1 MHHLEMLLV
10 TPCLFIEYGKYPHS
24 DSIFHEAGGRV
35 EYGIRMGIFPVFNKN
50 KQGATILSYLVEK
63 KQNIYTKYSPSCGTY
78 GVNIK
83 SLFKRVFHSSLL
95 INPQNNGE

>member
-1 MHHLEMLLV
+1 MNNFCQRILSV

-63 KQNIYTKYSPSCGTY
+63 KTKHLHKILTILWHLWRQHQKLVQKG
-78 GVNIK
+78 
-83 SLFKRVFHSSLL
+83 F
-95 INPQNNGE
+95 PQ